1 MRLKLVPAI
10 AATALV
16 ILLLGATGASAATE
30 FGNNCTGTRAEP
42 PASTLVQLSSVDP
55 ASLAAPH
62 DGVLTKWKVNV
73 IPYPGGI
80 SEKVKV
86 LRPVPGAPNT
96 FTAVG
101 ESTLQPILG
110 GANSFDT
117 RIPVLAGDRIG
128 AFSPI
133 STIWCM
139 ATGSP
144 VNVMG
149 EVSGDVAI
157 GASAM
162 FAPAAEPEA
171 QESLVAMSA
180 VVEPDVDRDGF
191 GDETQDACPQSATT
205 QAPCPVVSL
214 STSKQVQKGSVTI
227 IITPSTQA
235 TVTVKGIAKLGK
247 GKKAKLNGGTQIL
260 APGLLGKFRL
270 GFSKALKKKLKE
282 LPPKRS
288 VRLNVTVSG
297 TSVSGAVTTKTMK
310 LKLRGQAKPK
320 SKAKAKGKA
329 KG

>member
-1 MRLKLVPAI
+1 MRLKLVPAV
-10 AATALV
+10 AAAALA
-16 ILLLGATGASAATE
+16 ISLLGATGATAATE
-30 FGNNCTGTRAEP
+30 IGNNCTGNRAEP
-42 PASTLVQLSSVDP
+42 PGSTLVQLSSVNP
-55 ASLAAPH
+55 SSLAAPH

-86 LRPVPGAPNT
+86 LRPAPGAPNT

-128 AFSPI
+128 AFSPM

-139 ATGSP
+139 GTGSP
-144 VNVMG
+144 ANVMG
-149 EVSGDVAI
+149 VVAEDVAI
-157 GASAM
+157 GAAAT
-162 FAPAAEPEA
+162 FPPATDPEA

-180 VVEPDVDRDGF
+180 VIEPDADKDGF
-191 GDETQDACPQSATT
+191 GDETQDACPQSATS
-205 QAPCPVVSL
+205 QAPCPVVSV
-214 STSKQVQKGSVTI
+214 STSTQVRKGSVTVVV
-227 IITPSTQA
+227 TPSTQA
-235 TVTVKGIAKLGK
+235 TVTVKGVAKLAK

-270 GFSKALKKKLKE
+270 GFTKALKNKLKE

-288 VRLNVTVSG
+288 VKLNVTISG
-297 TSVSGAVTTKTMK
+297 TSVSGAVTTKTLKVK
-310 LKLRGQAKPK
+310 LKGQAKP
-320 SKAKAKGKA
+320 
-329 KG
+329 